1 MRAMHPPRRQSLRR
15 IFAIPMGLA
24 LLSAVGLVSALVGD
38 GVWDVLSWLT
48 LAVPIAIGAYCFARP
63 RRRSRGL

>member
-15 IFAIPMGLA
+15 IFAVPLLLA

-38 GVWDVLSWLT
+38 GAWDVLSWLT
-48 LAVPIAIGAYCFARP
+48 LAMPIAIGVYCFARP
-63 RRRSRGL
+63 RGPSPGI